1 MDSFGLLL
9 MSDRLDIPVYDF
21 KTGTKKAFC
30 TDSSIAINFQRID
43 SEREC
48 KRILA
53 EELGHILSG
62 SLYPLSYCGDD
73 LRRMNI
79 EKAERTAKNCAIRL
93 YIPLN
98 ELKTA
103 IENSSDDYEIAEKLD
118 IDLTEL
124 SDAVEYYETKGLL

>member
-1 MDSFGLLL
+1 MDSFGLLRI
-9 MSDRLDIPVYDF
+9 SDRFNIPVYDF
-21 KTGTKKAFC
+21 NTGNKKAFC
-30 TDSSIAINFQRID
+30 TKSAIAVNFKYIE

-53 EELGHILSG
+53 EELGHILRG
-62 SLYPLSYCGDD
+62 ALYPLSYCGDR
-73 LRRMNI
+73 LRRLNI

-103 IENSSDDYEIAEKLD
+103 IENCSDDYEIAEKLD
-118 IDLTEL
+118 IDLSEL
-124 SDAVEYYETKGLL
+124 ADAVHYYKLKGLL

>member
-1 MDSFGLLL
+1 MDSFGLLRI
-9 MSDRLDIPVYDF
+9 SDRLHIPVYDF
-21 KTGTKKAFC
+21 ETGNKKAFC
-30 TDSSIAINFQRID
+30 TDSAIAINFRHLD

-48 KRILA
+48 KKILA
-53 EELGHILSG
+53 EELGHILRG
-62 SLYPLSYCGDD
+62 ALYPLSYCGDR
-73 LRRMNI
+73 LRRLNI

-118 IDLTEL
+118 VDVSEL
-124 SDAVEYYETKGLL
+124 ADAFKYYKTKGLL

>member
-1 MDSFGLLL
+1 MDSFGLLRI
-9 MSDRLDIPVYDF
+9 SDRLHIPVYDF
-21 KTGTKKAFC
+21 ETGNKKAFC
-30 TDSSIAINFQRID
+30 TDSAIAINFRHLD

-48 KRILA
+48 KKILA
-53 EELGHILSG
+53 EELGHILRG
-62 SLYPLSYCGDD
+62 ALYPLSYCGDR
-73 LRRMNI
+73 LRRLNI

-118 IDLTEL
+118 VDISEL
-124 SDAVEYYETKGLL
+124 ADAFEYYKTKGLL